1 MKEETQQN
9 IDSFVP
15 EGWEFQEAYLEKAL
29 AELNRQQRWMKW
41 KKIGLWSAAA
51 AVVITIGA
59 TFLHVCSS
67 PVVLEAK
74 QNTSPVIEESI
85 APKNSASNTKS
96 NNNSLSNVSAQTI
109 PTESGSHSA
118 NSVAQEHNPKVENT
132 YKTSNQPNVN
142 SAQGVD
148 HFKRK
153 RSAAPNTIEPT
164 NQSATASTGG
174 TSDTTP
180 SHQDS
185 SSQTTGAS
193 TNTMTPPSGSDS
205 KTESPTT
212 SSTAQA
218 SEGTPISSP
227 TLQIDMETS
236 SALPYDRAEFIASH
250 SGGLNMPESPMLNP
264 LRIGTNS
271 RHRWSAFVGNAM
283 WADYGKTS
291 NALQWQPV
299 VGIAHHYRLRGPW
312 SLQSQLSY
320 SSIQDPGAIYKRLQV
335 VYDYE
340 QLQSTTSVATNRLQY
355 FNLHTGIHYR
365 FSDQWSASLGIGA
378 GIKITGQNTIT
389 RTDVNAVTTSD
400 EASGYVAGFQRL
412 NMGINPGIAYQLT
425 PRFGLGIQGIVGLTD
440 VSNDAVFNE
449 QKHQSN
455 SQLNLILSYRFQ

>member
-29 AELNRQQRWMKW
+29 AEINRQQRWMKW

-74 QNTSPVIEESI
+74 QNTSPIIEESI
-85 APKNSASNTKS
+85 APQNSASNTNA
-96 NNNSLSNVSAQTI
+96 NNNSLSDVSSQTI
-109 PTESGSHSA
+109 PSESGSHSA
-118 NSVAQEHNPKVENT
+118 NPVAQEHNPKVENT
-132 YKTSNQPNVN
+132 YTSSNQPNVN
-142 SAQGVD
+142 SVHGVD
-148 HFKRK
+148 HFNPK
-153 RSAAPNTIEPT
+153 RSTAPNTIEPT
-164 NQSATASTGG
+164 AQSTTSTDGASDAKPT
-174 TSDTTP
+174 
-180 SHQDS
+180 HQDS
-185 SSQTTGAS
+185 FSQSPGAS
-193 TNTMTPPSGSDS
+193 TNTMTTPRGSDS

-227 TLQIDMETS
+227 SLQIDLETS
-236 SALPYDRAEFIASH
+236 STLPYDRAEFIASH
-250 SGGLNMPESPMLNP
+250 AGGLNMPESPMLNP

-299 VGIAHHYRLRGPW
+299 VGIAHHYHLRGPW

-320 SSIQDPGAIYKRLQV
+320 SSIQNPGAIYKRLQV

-340 QLQSTTSVATNRLQY
+340 QLQSTTLVATDRLQY
-355 FNLHTGIHYR
+355 FNLQTGIHYR
-365 FSDQWSASLGIGA
+365 FSDQWSASLGVGA

-400 EASGYVAGFQRL
+400 ETSGYVTGFQRL
-412 NMGINPGIAYQLT
+412 NMCLNPGIAYQLT

-440 VSNDAVFNE
+440 VSNDAIFNE